1 MERSEVIGRGC
12 PACRHRRGLT
22 VSVLSEE
29 NGDGTGKEPVGMPV
43 PCEHRGEIPEQVTHA
58 LKIVIGSPADNLC
71 ANALA

>member
-1 MERSEVIGRGC
+1 M
-12 PACRHRRGLT
+12 
-22 VSVLSEE
+22 SVLSEE

-58 LKIVIGSPADNLC
+58 LEIVIGSPADNLC